1 MILRIAFPLF
11 LLLAYGPAMAA
22 TYQIDSTQ
30 SEVRAY
36 VPHWERQASYNNWWT
51 PGLTDPDTGL
61 PIPEPELYD
70 WTLTW
75 PLSPFSVQGQ
85 FQLDEQPSPWVSGVS
100 HLLLSDLNITSNVPN
115 YANFS
120 LANATTLSY
129 YPSTHSVQWSTGVC
143 YDDNYY
149 GGNWSCSGFSWG
161 IVWEVEGNFDGQ
173 TLDISGYY
181 WGVMGPYDNDTFTN
195 LSDTSPPDYLVNF
208 DAANGLYTFHI
219 VAVQSVPEPEAFML
233 MFAGLLLLMVR
244 VHHANR
250 SQVRRSIS

>member
-11 LLLAYGPAMAA
+11 TLLASSHAMAE
-22 TYQIDSTQ
+22 TYQIDSAR

-36 VPHWERQASYNNWWT
+36 VPHWESQASYNNWWT

-61 PIPEPELYD
+61 PIPEPKLYD

-75 PLSPFSVQGQ
+75 PLSPFSIQGQ
-85 FQLDEQPSPWVSGVS
+85 FQLDVQPSPWVPDVS
-100 HLLLSDLNITSNVPN
+100 RLLLSDLNITSDAPN
-115 YANFS
+115 YANFT

-129 YPSTHSVQWSTGVC
+129 YPSSKYVQSSTGVC

-149 GGNWSCSGFSWG
+149 GGNWPCFGLSSG

-173 TLDISGYY
+173 TLDISGYF
-181 WGVMGPYDNDTFTN
+181 WGVMGPYDGATFTG

-208 DAANGLYTFHI
+208 DEAAGLYTFHS
-219 VAVQSVPEPEAFML
+219 VAVQSVPEPRTFIL
-233 MFAGLLLLMVR
+233 MFAGLLLLMAKVYF
-244 VHHANR
+244 ANR
-250 SQVRRSIS
+250 ASGAKH